1 MRQWRGGHGTDRF
14 KAQVDNLKLYY
25 GKFLALKGVSAAFR
39 ENAITAIIGPS
50 GCGKSTLLRCINRM
64 NDRLP
69 NARVEGTVLVDG
81 RDIYAP
87 DYDVIELRRRV
98 GMVFQRPT
106 VFPLSV
112 FDNVAVAPRVHGI
125 SSAAELEAMVHKAL
139 SGVNLWDD
147 LKDKLRRPA
156 LELSIGQ
163 QQQLCIARAIA
174 TRPDIVLLD
183 EPCSALD
190 PYTTLRIE
198 DLLAQ
203 LANDY
208 TIIIVTHNMQQAAR
222 ASDYTIFML
231 DGEVIE
237 AGPSKSLFMNPR
249 DRRTNDY
256 VTGRLG

>member
-1 MRQWRGGHGTDRF
+1 M
-14 KAQVDNLKLYY
+14 
-25 GKFLALKGVSAAFR
+25 ALKGVSAGFR
-39 ENAITAIIGPS
+39 EDAITAIIGPS
-50 GCGKSTLLRCINRM
+50 GCGKSTLLRCLNRM
-64 NDRLP
+64 NDRIP
-69 NARVEGTVLVDG
+69 NARVEGRVLMEG

-98 GMVFQRPT
+98 GMVFQRPAI
-106 VFPLSV
+106 FPISV
-112 FDNVAVAPRVHGI
+112 FDNVAVAPRVHGVI
-125 SSAAELEAMVHKAL
+125 SPGDIEHIVHRAL
-139 SGVNLWDD
+139 SEVNLWED
-147 LKDKLRRPA
+147 LKDNLRRPA

-198 DLLAQ
+198 DLLSE
-203 LANDY
+203 LADDY

-222 ASDYTIFML
+222 ASDFTIFML
-231 DGEVIE
+231 NGEVIE
-237 AGPSKSLFMNPR
+237 SGPSKDLFMNPR